1 MSAGDVARIN
11 ERINEIFEVW
21 SVGDAGFDNQAIGA
35 LYDNTS
41 AFTAFDTL
49 MPSMSIMEG
58 WQCFADNW
66 TGALERLK
74 KFECWLEQC
83 LEVTVVG
90 EVAWTRLILGVSA
103 DDTETG
109 GRIEGEQQVTLIW
122 RKSDDWR
129 IVHEHLSGPVR
140 RPQSA

>member
-1 MSAGDVARIN
+1 MLSADEQRITD
-11 ERINEIFEVW
+11 RIDEIFDVW
-21 SVGDAGFDNQAIGA
+21 SVGDAGFDHEAIGA

-49 MPSMSIMEG
+49 MPSTSIMDG
-58 WQCFADNW
+58 WDIFAANW

-74 KFECWLEQC
+74 DFSCWLAQC
-83 LEVTVVG
+83 LEITVVG

-103 DDTETG
+103 FDTQTSE
-109 GRIEGEQQVTLIW
+109 RLEGEQQVTLIW
-122 RKSDDWR
+122 RKRDDWR

-140 RPQSA
+140 RPENV